1 MRVEVRGQN
10 VDVSEMLR
18 DHVEHRLQFA
28 LRPFP
33 AQISRVVVRLRDL
46 NGPRGGVDKL
56 CRIEVHL
63 PGSGEVIADGL
74 DAQFCAA
81 VDLAADRARRS
92 ITRALERR
100 TGWHASHRG
109 RA

>member
-10 VDVSEMLR
+10 IDVSELLH
-18 DHVEHRLQFA
+18 DHVEHRLRFA

-33 AQISRVVVRLRDL
+33 GQISRVVVRLRDL

-56 CRIEVHL
+56 CRIEVYL
-63 PGSGEVIADGL
+63 AGAGEVIADGL
-74 DAQFCAA
+74 DAQFYAA
-81 VDLAADRARRS
+81 VDLAADRVRRS
-92 ITRALERR
+92 IVRTLERR